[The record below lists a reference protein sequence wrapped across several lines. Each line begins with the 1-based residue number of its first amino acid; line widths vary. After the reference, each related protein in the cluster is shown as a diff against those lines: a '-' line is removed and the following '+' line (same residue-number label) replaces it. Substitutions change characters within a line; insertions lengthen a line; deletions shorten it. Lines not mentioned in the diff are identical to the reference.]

1 MTLALSIA
9 ALLLGPLVYS
19 ASRPDTT
26 ARRIL
31 DGVILLA
38 IAAIIAT
45 HVVPE
50 ALRHGG
56 KMAILVLIF
65 GLAFPMLLER
75 LFRKATDT
83 AHLFVVALAAAG
95 LLMHAVIDGVALHA
109 ENGAAL
115 AYAIVLHRLP
125 VGMAMWCIVRPNFGI
140 TVTVALFALTIS
152 ATIIGYFL
160 GGTIAELAETRTLAM
175 LQAFISGSLIHVVL
189 FRDGHHH

>member
-1 MTLALSIA
+1 MTLILSIA

-19 ASRPDTT
+19 ASKPHTT

-31 DGVILLA
+31 DGLILLT
-38 IAAIIAT
+38 IGVIIAT

-50 ALRHGG
+50 AIHYGG
-56 KMAILVLIF
+56 TQAAIVILL
-65 GLAFPMLLER
+65 GLAFPILLER

-83 AHLFVVALAAAG
+83 AHLFVVALAAIG
-95 LLMHAVIDGVALHA
+95 LLIHALIDGIALLP
-109 ENGAAL
+109 ESGTAL

-125 VGMAMWCIVRPNFGI
+125 VGMAIWCIVRPNFGTKI
-140 TVTVALFALTIS
+140 TAALFLLVIL
-152 ATIIGYFL
+152 ATTAGYFI
-160 GGTIAELAETRTLAM
+160 GAAIVELAQTQLMAM